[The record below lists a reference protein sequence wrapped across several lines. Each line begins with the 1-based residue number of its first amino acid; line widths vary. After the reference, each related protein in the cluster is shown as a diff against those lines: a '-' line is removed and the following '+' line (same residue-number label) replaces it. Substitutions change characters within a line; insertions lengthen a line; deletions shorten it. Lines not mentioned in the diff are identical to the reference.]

1 MIRVMHVVTI
11 AALVAAA
18 YGWWRGRAA
27 VAGTTLL
34 SAWRWGVSAI
44 VLSLAAAVAELL
56 GTTFR
61 SVADHLWYAS
71 SVLWVCPAVAV
82 LGARRPG
89 SGAWGAFVMIPLV
102 LVLEWP
108 VTGVAVAGRVSG
120 VSSGPLLQNVHLD
133 WPELVAW
140 LVVLV
145 LGTGNYVLTRRGG
158 VVLAGVGGLVA
169 ILWPLTG
176 SIPAGTWGE
185 FTRLGGVLLLS
196 GALWRAGRSGTVV
209 PSEPDP
215 DFRERLDKAWDD
227 FYQAYGLV
235 WAARVGNRVNEEL
248 ARIEG
253 DAVLGPAGMAFAD
266 EETVVAEQRVAV
278 YERAESTLRWLW
290 ARFVDDDWIESRLGP
305 GAPLGAKEP
314 RGL

>member
-1 MIRVMHVVTI
+1 MHVMTI
-11 AALVAAA
+11 AALVAVA

-34 SAWRWGVSAI
+34 SAWRWGVAAI
-44 VLSLAAAVAELL
+44 VLSLAAAVVEPL

-71 SVLWVCPAVAV
+71 CVLWVCPAVAV

-89 SGAWGAFVMIPLV
+89 SGAWGGFVMIPLV

-145 LGTGNYVLTRRGG
+145 LGTGNYVLTRRGA
-158 VVLAGVGGLVA
+158 VVLAGVGGIVA
-169 ILWPLTG
+169 FLWPLTG
-176 SIPAGTWGE
+176 SIPAGTWVE
-185 FTRLGGVLLLS
+185 FTRLGGALLLS
-196 GALWRAGRSGTVV
+196 GAVWRARRSSTVF

-215 DFRERLDKAWDD
+215 DLGERLARAWDD

-235 WAARVGNRVNEEL
+235 WAARVGARVNEEL

-253 DAVLGPAGMAFAD
+253 GGVLGPGGVAFAD
-266 EETVVAEQRVAV
+266 EDTVAAEQRVVV
-278 YERAESTLRWLW
+278 YQRTESTLRWLW
-290 ARFVDDDWIESRLGP
+290 GRFVDDAWIESRLGP

>member
-1 MIRVMHVVTI
+1 MHVVTI

-18 YGWWRGRAA
+18 YGGWRGRAA

-71 SVLWVCPAVAV
+71 CVLWVCPAVAV

-145 LGTGNYVLTRRGG
+145 LGTGAAGRRGSFAQVHRTVMASG
-158 VVLAGVGGLVA
+158 PGTRVVVVGGSRA
-169 ILWPLTG
+169 DPLRK
-176 SIPAGTWGE
+176 I
-185 FTRLGGVLLLS
+185 
-196 GALWRAGRSGTVV
+196 
-209 PSEPDP
+209 
-215 DFRERLDKAWDD
+215 
-227 FYQAYGLV
+227 
-235 WAARVGNRVNEEL
+235 
-248 ARIEG
+248 
-253 DAVLGPAGMAFAD
+253 
-266 EETVVAEQRVAV
+266 
-278 YERAESTLRWLW
+278 
-290 ARFVDDDWIESRLGP
+290 
-305 GAPLGAKEP
+305 P
-314 RGL
+314 RGCYARAFFFF